1 MKIRQLPGTAGKT
14 PIIAMTGDVL
24 QETVDACYK
33 AGMDG
38 YIAKPFDR
46 DVLMAELA
54 GLVGSGRVSEK
65 QTMSPTLPIADE
77 IDEEMVFEMLQVL
90 GSDDY
95 MRLLD
100 QTVARTKTVIED
112 MLRAASVRGTDE
124 LVQKAHALQS
134 SLGHLGLKHARDVC
148 LFIEQNAPKR
158 EMSEITAEIKKLGD
172 VVERGVAR
180 IKSEN

>member
-1 MKIRQLPGTAGKT
+1 
-14 PIIAMTGDVL
+14 
-24 QETVDACYK
+24 
-33 AGMDG
+33 MDG

-46 DVLMAELA
+46 DVLMAELSN
-54 GLVGSGRVSEK
+54 LVGSGRVSEK

-90 GSDDY
+90 GSEDY

-100 QTVARTKTVIED
+100 QTVTRTKTVIEE
-112 MLRAASVRGTDE
+112 MLKAASVRGTDE

-148 LFIEQNAPKR
+148 LFIEQNAAKR
-158 EMSEITAEIKKLGD
+158 EMADIAAEIEKLGE
-172 VVERGVAR
+172 VVERGVVR
-180 IKSEN
+180 IKSEH